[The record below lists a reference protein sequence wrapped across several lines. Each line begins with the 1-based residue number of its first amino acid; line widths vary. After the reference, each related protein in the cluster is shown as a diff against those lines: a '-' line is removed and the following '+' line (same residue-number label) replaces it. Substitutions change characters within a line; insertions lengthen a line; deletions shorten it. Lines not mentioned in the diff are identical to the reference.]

1 MPTWLPPYDDS
12 DRWAR
17 RAAAWAASLLPPELT
32 RAVPELATRPRAA
45 GRVAWYWMLATLAAR
60 GRDQETLSMSAVIP
74 CGALDGLLGEDD
86 TAMLRALEV
95 PLDRDTPASELEKRL
110 EELREVGHRLP
121 VKFPQ

>member
-17 RAAAWAASLLPPELT
+17 KAAAWAASLLPPEIT
-32 RAVPELATRPRAA
+32 RAVPELSTRPRAA
-45 GRVAWYWMLATLAAR
+45 GRVAWYWATATLAAR

-74 CGALDGLLGEDD
+74 KGALDGILPDEDI
-86 TAMLRALEV
+86 ALLRALEV
-95 PLDRDTPASELEKRL
+95 PLDRDTPASELERRL
-110 EELREVGHRLP
+110 EELRRIGRRLP

>member
-1 MPTWLPPYDDS
+1 MPTWLPPYNPS

-17 RAAAWAASLLPPELT
+17 RAASWAASLLPLEIT
-32 RAVPELATRPRAA
+32 RAVPELSTRPRAA
-45 GRVAWYWMLATLAAR
+45 GRVAWYWATATLAAR

-86 TAMLRALEV
+86 IAMLRALEV
-95 PLDRDTPASELEKRL
+95 PLDRDTPPSELEQRL
-110 EELREVGHRLP
+110 EDLRRIGHRLP